1 MSDLQCG
8 CRNVHVVGHRATCPI
23 TVAARETGVFNPSDF
38 PRGLPDDGPESPGTQ
53 AIRDM
58 PESEYTPEPEDIE
71 VIRELIELEQNGARS
86 TVSIGPF
93 TSYLLVGV
101 IQAATRGDMVTGRQR
116 QVLRN
121 IGEQLAGQFGGLA
134 AELLARGWSP
144 EFDVPRDQ

>member
-1 MSDLQCG
+1 
-8 CRNVHVVGHRATCPI
+8 
-23 TVAARETGVFNPSDF
+23 
-38 PRGLPDDGPESPGTQ
+38 
-53 AIRDM
+53 M
-58 PESEYTPEPEDIE
+58 PESEYTPEPEEIE